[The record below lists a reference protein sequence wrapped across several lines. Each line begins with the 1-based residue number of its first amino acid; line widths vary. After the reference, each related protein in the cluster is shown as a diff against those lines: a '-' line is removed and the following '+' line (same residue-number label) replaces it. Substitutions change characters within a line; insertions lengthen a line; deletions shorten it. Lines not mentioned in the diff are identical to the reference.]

1 MAKEIRTR
9 DTHADVKVLDRAAT
23 SVTRVKNVSVKAKD
37 KINEVGKDP
46 DEASPEEYASN
57 KMTNGMERGISEGA
71 YQTRKTADRVKYHIK
86 AREKRT
92 KEPVVETKNP
102 SRTEVKL

>member
-46 DEASPEEYASN
+46 DEASPEEYASDIVN
-57 KMTNGMERGISEGA
+57 IG
-71 YQTRKTADRVKYHIK
+71 
-86 AREKRT
+86 
-92 KEPVVETKNP
+92 
-102 SRTEVKL
+102 